1 MNLIRELILIAIE
14 CRKVDR
20 DYRLKKRE
28 ENLQAIQKIVEEK
41 EEFDRR
47 RKEEEDA
54 GNAWTEGEFGQVIP
68 PEPPLEI
75 DNDIE

>member
-1 MNLIRELILIAIE
+1 
-14 CRKVDR
+14 VDR

-28 ENLQAIQKIVEEK
+28 ENLQAIQKIAEEK
-41 EEFDRR
+41 EEFDRW

-75 DNDIE
+75 DNDIEWNINNNNNQF

>member
-1 MNLIRELILIAIE
+1 MIRELIVIAIE

-28 ENLQAIQKIVEEK
+28 ENLQAIQKIAEEK

-75 DNDIE
+75 DNDLE